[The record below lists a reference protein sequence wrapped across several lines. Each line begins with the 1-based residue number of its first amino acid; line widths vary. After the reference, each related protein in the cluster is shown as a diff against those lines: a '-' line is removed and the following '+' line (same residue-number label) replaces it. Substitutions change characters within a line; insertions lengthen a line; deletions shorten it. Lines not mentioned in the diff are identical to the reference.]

1 MGREVSYTKAFV
13 MRFWV
18 RCMAGW
24 LMSASSRSVGGVSPA
39 AVATL
44 WNIISK
50 ASQAEFELQAYVN
63 GLVNGL
69 VIGFSDSIGRI
80 RRLGMCVPTRLTV
93 VWALYKT

>member
-1 MGREVSYTKAFV
+1 MGKEVSYTKAFV

-50 ASQAEFELQAYVN
+50 ASQAEFVLQPYAN
-63 GLVNGL
+63 GLIDGL
-69 VIGFSDSIGRI
+69 VIGFSDRIGRI
-80 RRLGMCVPTRLTV
+80 WRFGMCVPTPLTH
-93 VWALYKT
+93 VWTLY